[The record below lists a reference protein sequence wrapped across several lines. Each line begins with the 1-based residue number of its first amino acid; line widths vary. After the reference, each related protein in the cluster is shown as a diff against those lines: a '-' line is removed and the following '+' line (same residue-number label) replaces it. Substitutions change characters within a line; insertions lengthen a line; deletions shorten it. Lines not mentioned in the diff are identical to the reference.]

1 MHRLPSCSPFREQA
15 VAGGLVSLGPDM
27 KVMAEQGA
35 ALVNKIIKGA
45 KPNEIPIEQ
54 PTRYEMF
61 INLRTA
67 KVLGLTISPALLGR
81 ADEVIE

>member
-1 MHRLPSCSPFREQA
+1 M
-15 VAGGLVSLGPDM
+15 GPDM

-35 ALVNKIIKGA
+35 GLVNKIIKGA
-45 KPNEIPIEQ
+45 KPSEIPVEQ

-67 KVLGLTISPALLGR
+67 KVLGPTIPLALLAR